1 MLILAGGLG
10 KRLQPIVDDVP
21 KPMAPISNLPFLE
34 YLLNYWISQGIDK
47 FVISVGYKAK
57 IIKDHFKSQ
66 FKGIKIDYSEEIE
79 PLGTGGAIKKALLE
93 RFWSS
98 DDILIVNG
106 DTWFEI
112 NLKKFLSDYYG
123 NSPIALAL
131 KHVKFNDRY
140 GSVLID
146 DAGKVYKFSINSN
159 ESSYINAGA
168 YLLNRNF
175 FLNYLEDYPAKFSF
189 ERDVLEKLAVDR
201 MLGSSIQN
209 KKFIDIGIPADYLK
223 ATRFFKK
230 IK

>member
-34 YLLNYWISQGIDK
+34 YLLNYWISQGINK

-57 IIKDHFKSQ
+57 IIKDYFKSQ
-66 FKGIKIDYSEEIE
+66 YNGIQIDYSEEIE

-112 NLKKFLSDYYG
+112 NLKKFFSDYYG

-131 KHVKFNDRY
+131 KLVKFNDRY

-146 DAGKVYKFSINSN
+146 DAGKVYKFSNNSN
-159 ESSYINAGA
+159 ESNYINAGA

-175 FLNYLEDYPAKFSF
+175 FLNYPAKFSF

-223 ATRFFKK
+223 ATTFLKK